1 VAAHSQT
8 TVRPDEPSS
17 ASQQQEGGA
26 RATAKY
32 LQRQSAAARHL
43 ARLKKA
49 VCSALAR
56 TYGGLL
62 LAIRTYSTIAIS
74 S

>member
-1 VAAHSQT
+1 MAAHSQT

-49 VCSALAR
+49 VCSARRGRASHA
-56 TYGGLL
+56 YGGLL
-62 LAIRTYSTIAIS
+62 LAIRTYST
-74 S
+74 